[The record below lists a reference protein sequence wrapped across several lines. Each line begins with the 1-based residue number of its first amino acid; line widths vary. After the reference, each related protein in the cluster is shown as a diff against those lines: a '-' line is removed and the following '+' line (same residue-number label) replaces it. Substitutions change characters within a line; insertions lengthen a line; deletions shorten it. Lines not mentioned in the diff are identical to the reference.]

1 MAKYI
6 LTSMFADGFKEE
18 ISLCLKQLIKER
30 NCFAFV
36 ASKFEKDFE
45 KTDRYFYHFLK
56 MFEGIS
62 INFDKVYS
70 IDGRRSLQEMQDIVK
85 QSDVVWLAGGDSP
98 AQMEYLKKFELDEI
112 IRNHNGVIIG
122 MSAGAINLGKTSICT
137 VSSGHNIQSVYN
149 GLGCVDISV
158 EPHFCLDKDC
168 QEILKLSQKHLIYG
182 LCDESMIVLD
192 HNNIEYYGKIFKIQK
207 GKIFALNE

>member
-1 MAKYI
+1 
-6 LTSMFADGFKEE
+6 MFADGFKEE

-36 ASKFEKDFE
+36 ASEFEKDFE
-45 KTDRYFYHFLK
+45 KNDRYFHHFLK
-56 MFEGIS
+56 MFEDIS
-62 INFDKVYS
+62 IKFDKTYVV
-70 IDGRRSLQEMQDIVK
+70 DGRRSIQKMQDIVK
-85 QSDVVWLAGGDSP
+85 SSDLIWLSGGDSP
-98 AQMEYLKKFELDEI
+98 LQLEYLKKYQLDDI
-112 IRNHNGVIIG
+112 ISTHQGVIIG

-137 VSSGHNIQSVYN
+137 VSSGHDVQSIYS

-168 QEILKLSQKHLIYG
+168 QEILELSKKHLIYG

-207 GKIFALNE
+207 GKIFVLNE